1 VYRTTIGLGP
11 IQASTL
17 IAIHIAQTIKSAR
30 QQKGFTQQ
38 DLGELI
44 GRTSES
50 LSNIERAKS
59 IPSVETLIA
68 LSTALELPVSVFF
81 PELEQNSKASAKR
94 MRMEAEASGIIRSLS
109 DRMLETAI
117 EQLQALAKISS

>member
-1 VYRTTIGLGP
+1 MEAQIK
-11 IQASTL
+11 
-17 IAIHIAQTIKSAR
+17 IHIAQTIKSAR

-38 DLGELI
+38 DLGERI

-68 LSTALELPVSVFF
+68 LSTALELPVSAFF
-81 PELEQNSKASAKR
+81 PDFEQSSETSPKR
-94 MRMEAEASGIIRSLS
+94 MRMEAEASGIIHNLS
-109 DRMLETAI
+109 DRTLETAI
-117 EQLQALAKISS
+117 EQLKALAKISP

>member
-1 VYRTTIGLGP
+1 MEAQIK
-11 IQASTL
+11 
-17 IAIHIAQTIKSAR
+17 IHIAQTIKSAR

-44 GRTSES
+44 GRTPES

-59 IPSVETLIA
+59 IPSVETLVA
-68 LSTALELPVSVFF
+68 LSTALELPVSALF
-81 PELEQNSKASAKR
+81 PELEQSGEASAKR

-109 DRMLETAI
+109 DRTLETAI
-117 EQLQALAKISS
+117 EQLKALAKIST